1 MMKSSLVD
9 VEGGWM
15 MSPKPVQNSGGG
27 EINQMNEIKLG
38 EATYM
43 VHRTFSDDRSVS
55 DLIVDR
61 LIQNKKE
68 MSTFDESTDDA
79 V

>member
-1 MMKSSLVD
+1 
-9 VEGGWM
+9 M
-15 MSPKPVQNSGGG
+15 MSTKPEQNSGGG
-27 EINQMNEIKLG
+27 DITQMNEIKLG

-43 VHRTFSDDRSVS
+43 VYRTFSDERSVS

-68 MSTFDESTDDA
+68 KSTFDESTDDA

>member
-1 MMKSSLVD
+1 
-9 VEGGWM
+9 M
-15 MSPKPVQNSGGG
+15 MSTKPEQNSGGG
-27 EINQMNEIKLG
+27 DITQMNEIKLG

-43 VHRTFSDDRSVS
+43 VHRTFSDERSVS

-68 MSTFDESTDDA
+68 KSTFDESTDDA

>member
-1 MMKSSLVD
+1 M
-9 VEGGWM
+9 GT
-15 MSPKPVQNSGGG
+15 KPVQNSGGG

-38 EATYM
+38 KATYM

-61 LIQNKKE
+61 LLQDKKE
-68 MSTFDESTDDA
+68 KSTFDESTDDA

>member
-1 MMKSSLVD
+1 MMDS
-9 VEGGWM
+9 
-15 MSPKPVQNSGGG
+15 KPVQNSGGG
-27 EINQMNEIKLG
+27 EINQMNEIRLG

-61 LIQNKKE
+61 LLQDKKE
-68 MSTFDESTDDA
+68 KSTFDESTDDA

>member
-1 MMKSSLVD
+1 MMNT
-9 VEGGWM
+9 
-15 MSPKPVQNSGGG
+15 KPVQNSGGG

-43 VHRTFSDDRSVS
+43 VHRTFSDDRSIS

-61 LIQNKKE
+61 LLQDKKE
-68 MSTFDESTDDA
+68 KSTFDESTDNA

>member
-1 MMKSSLVD
+1 MMDS
-9 VEGGWM
+9 
-15 MSPKPVQNSGGG
+15 KPVQNSGGG

-61 LIQNKKE
+61 LLQDKKE
-68 MSTFDESTDDA
+68 KSTFDESTDDA

>member
-1 MMKSSLVD
+1 MM
-9 VEGGWM
+9 G
-15 MSPKPVQNSGGG
+15 PKLENTIGGG

-61 LIQNKKE
+61 LLQDKKE
-68 MSTFDESTDDA
+68 KSTFDESTDDA

>member
-1 MMKSSLVD
+1 
-9 VEGGWM
+9 M

-61 LIQNKKE
+61 LIQNKI
-68 MSTFDESTDDA
+68 
-79 V
+79 

>member
-1 MMKSSLVD
+1 
-9 VEGGWM
+9 M

>member
-1 MMKSSLVD
+1 MMNT
-9 VEGGWM
+9 
-15 MSPKPVQNSGGG
+15 KPVQNSGGG

-43 VHRTFSDDRSVS
+43 VHRTFSDDRSIS

-61 LIQNKKE
+61 LLQDKKE
-68 MSTFDESTDDA
+68 KSTFDESTDDA

>member
-1 MMKSSLVD
+1 MMNT
-9 VEGGWM
+9 
-15 MSPKPVQNSGGG
+15 KPVQNSGGG

-61 LIQNKKE
+61 LLQDKKE
-68 MSTFDESTDDA
+68 KSTFDESTDDA

>member
-1 MMKSSLVD
+1 MMNT
-9 VEGGWM
+9 
-15 MSPKPVQNSGGG
+15 KPVQNSGGG

-61 LIQNKKE
+61 LLQNKKE
-68 MSTFDESTDDA
+68 KSTFDESTDDA

>member
-1 MMKSSLVD
+1 MMNT
-9 VEGGWM
+9 
-15 MSPKPVQNSGGG
+15 KPVQNSGGG
-27 EINQMNEIKLG
+27 EITQMNEIKLG

-55 DLIVDR
+55 DLILDR
-61 LIQNKKE
+61 LLQNKKE
-68 MSTFDESTDDA
+68 KTTFDESTDDT

>member
-1 MMKSSLVD
+1 MMA
-9 VEGGWM
+9 
-15 MSPKPVQNSGGG
+15 PKLENTIGGG

-61 LIQNKKE
+61 LLQDKKE
-68 MSTFDESTDDA
+68 KSTFDESTDDA

>member
-1 MMKSSLVD
+1 MMDS
-9 VEGGWM
+9 
-15 MSPKPVQNSGGG
+15 KPVQNSGGG

-61 LIQNKKE
+61 LLQNKKE
-68 MSTFDESTDDA
+68 KSTFDESTDDA

>member
-1 MMKSSLVD
+1 
-9 VEGGWM
+9 M
-15 MSPKPVQNSGGG
+15 MSTKPVQNSGGG

-43 VHRTFSDDRSVS
+43 VHRTFSDDRSIS

-68 MSTFDESTDDA
+68 KTTFDESTDDA

>member
-1 MMKSSLVD
+1 
-9 VEGGWM
+9 M
-15 MSPKPVQNSGGG
+15 MSTKPVQNSGGG
-27 EINQMNEIKLG
+27 EINPMNEIKLG

-61 LIQNKKE
+61 LLQNKKE
-68 MSTFDESTDDA
+68 KSTFDESTDDA

>member
-1 MMKSSLVD
+1 
-9 VEGGWM
+9 M
-15 MSPKPVQNSGGG
+15 MSTKPVQNSGGG

-55 DLIVDR
+55 DLIIDR
-61 LIQNKKE
+61 LLQDKKE
-68 MSTFDESTDDA
+68 KSTFDESTDDA

>member
-1 MMKSSLVD
+1 MMNT
-9 VEGGWM
+9 
-15 MSPKPVQNSGGG
+15 KPVQNSGGG

-38 EATYM
+38 EATYR
-43 VHRTFSDDRSVS
+43 VHRTFSDDRSIS

-61 LIQNKKE
+61 LLQDKKE
-68 MSTFDESTDDA
+68 KSTFDESTDDA

>member
-1 MMKSSLVD
+1 MM
-9 VEGGWM
+9 GT
-15 MSPKPVQNSGGG
+15 KPVQNSGGG
-27 EINQMNEIKLG
+27 EISQMNEIKLG

-55 DLIVDR
+55 ELIVDR
-61 LIQNKKE
+61 LLQDKKE
-68 MSTFDESTDDA
+68 KSTFDESTDDA

>member
-1 MMKSSLVD
+1 
-9 VEGGWM
+9 M
-15 MSPKPVQNSGGG
+15 MSTKPVQNSGGG

-61 LIQNKKE
+61 LLQNKKE
-68 MSTFDESTDDA
+68 KSTFDESTDDA

>member
-1 MMKSSLVD
+1 MNT
-9 VEGGWM
+9 
-15 MSPKPVQNSGGG
+15 KPVQNSGGG
-27 EINQMNEIKLG
+27 EITQMNEIKLG

-55 DLIVDR
+55 DLILD
-61 LIQNKKE
+61 LLLQNKKE
-68 MSTFDESTDDA
+68 KTTFDESTDDT

>member
-1 MMKSSLVD
+1 
-9 VEGGWM
+9 M

-61 LIQNKKE
+61 LLQNKKE
-68 MSTFDESTDDA
+68 KSTFDESTDDA

>member
-1 MMKSSLVD
+1 
-9 VEGGWM
+9 M
-15 MSPKPVQNSGGG
+15 MSTKPVQNSGGG

-38 EATYM
+38 EVSYM

-55 DLIVDR
+55 DLIIDR
-61 LIQNKKE
+61 LLQDKKE
-68 MSTFDESTDDA
+68 KSTFDESTDDA

>member
-1 MMKSSLVD
+1 
-9 VEGGWM
+9 
-15 MSPKPVQNSGGG
+15 
-27 EINQMNEIKLG
+27 MNEIKLG

-43 VHRTFSDDRSVS
+43 VHRTFSDERSVS

-68 MSTFDESTDDA
+68 KSTFDESTDDA

>member
-1 MMKSSLVD
+1 
-9 VEGGWM
+9 M

-68 MSTFDESTDDA
+68 MSTFDESKDDA

>member
-1 MMKSSLVD
+1 
-9 VEGGWM
+9 

>member
-1 MMKSSLVD
+1 
-9 VEGGWM
+9 
-15 MSPKPVQNSGGG
+15 MSTKPVQNSGGG

-38 EATYM
+38 EVSYM

-55 DLIVDR
+55 DLIIDR
-61 LIQNKKE
+61 LLQDKKE
-68 MSTFDESTDDA
+68 KSTFDESTDDA

>member
-1 MMKSSLVD
+1 
-9 VEGGWM
+9 M
-15 MSPKPVQNSGGG
+15 MSTKPVQNSGGG

-43 VHRTFSDDRSVS
+43 VHRTFSDDRSIS

-61 LIQNKKE
+61 LLQDKKE
-68 MSTFDESTDDA
+68 KSTFDESTDNA

>member
-1 MMKSSLVD
+1 MMAAKHA
-9 VEGGWM
+9 
-15 MSPKPVQNSGGG
+15 QNTGGG
-27 EINQMNEIKLG
+27 ENIRMIEIKLG

-43 VHRTFSDDRSVS
+43 VYRSFAEDRSVS

-61 LIQNKKE
+61 LLKEKKE
-68 MSTFDESTDDA
+68 KSAFDETTDDA

>member
-1 MMKSSLVD
+1 MMDS
-9 VEGGWM
+9 
-15 MSPKPVQNSGGG
+15 KPVQNSGGG

-43 VHRTFSDDRSVS
+43 VHRTFSDARSVS

-61 LIQNKKE
+61 LLQDKKE
-68 MSTFDESTDDA
+68 KSTFDESTDDA

>member
-1 MMKSSLVD
+1 MMGS
-9 VEGGWM
+9 
-15 MSPKPVQNSGGG
+15 KPVQNSGGG

-61 LIQNKKE
+61 LLQNKKE
-68 MSTFDESTDDA
+68 KSTFDESTDDA

>member
-1 MMKSSLVD
+1 
-9 VEGGWM
+9 M
-15 MSPKPVQNSGGG
+15 MSTKPVQNSGGG

-61 LIQNKKE
+61 LLQDKKE
-68 MSTFDESTDDA
+68 KSTFDESTDDA

>member
-1 MMKSSLVD
+1 
-9 VEGGWM
+9 M
-15 MSPKPVQNSGGG
+15 MSTKPVQNSGGG

-55 DLIVDR
+55 ELIVDR
-61 LIQNKKE
+61 LLQDKKE
-68 MSTFDESTDDA
+68 KSTFDESTDDA

>member
-1 MMKSSLVD
+1 
-9 VEGGWM
+9 M
-15 MSPKPVQNSGGG
+15 MSTKPVQNSGGG

-61 LIQNKKE
+61 LLQNKKE
-68 MSTFDESTDDA
+68 KSSFDESTDDA